1 MSKSKKFFSAKN
13 LAMMAMLIALQI
25 VLARFVGIQVSE
37 GLRLS
42 FESIPVIIGGIWL
55 GPVAGFFIALISDF
69 LGTVISGYG
78 FYFVPLAITPVVNGV
93 LPAIIFKYVF
103 KGNVNIIK
111 CVITVAVTQLIS
123 SLLLGTYAL
132 TWYYA
137 LYVPAKDNAFTVL
150 FVARLTKLLTIA
162 ADTAIV
168 TILHFS
174 LYRRVI
180 QPMLSERR

>member
-55 GPVAGFFIALISDF
+55 GPVAGFFIARISDF

-103 KGNVNIIK
+103 
-111 CVITVAVTQLIS
+111 
-123 SLLLGTYAL
+123 
-132 TWYYA
+132 
-137 LYVPAKDNAFTVL
+137 
-150 FVARLTKLLTIA
+150 
-162 ADTAIV
+162 
-168 TILHFS
+168 
-174 LYRRVI
+174 
-180 QPMLSERR
+180 